1 MPLSTI
7 VMPCNDSGFHS
18 VEEASAYGLVSY
30 DWSNAKQL
38 WCNARPMGDGELL
51 VKQAEMV
58 RQASTTTR
66 IGVCKGAHTIYCHA
80 MCPLA
85 AEPALQPTSRPFL
98 PSARTAVLPAASV
111 GLGSL
116 VHTPCACCGV
126 AAVTVVG
133 AVVVRSQTA
142 TRSKPSTGS
151 PKSVT
156 SWTTLDMP
164 GGSSSSRTTAARRR
178 TTATPRP
185 CRRAPTRSAP
195 SS

>member
-98 PSARTAVLPAASV
+98 PSARTAVLHRLVWAHSFTHHAHAVVLLLSLLLVLLLFGRRPQRDQSPQ
-111 GLGSL
+111 L
-116 VHTPCACCGV
+116 VH
-126 AAVTVVG
+126 
-133 AVVVRSQTA
+133 RS
-142 TRSKPSTGS
+142 P
-151 PKSVT
+151 
-156 SWTTLDMP
+156 
-164 GGSSSSRTTAARRR
+164 
-178 TTATPRP
+178 
-185 CRRAPTRSAP
+185 
-195 SS
+195 